1 MFGKPAVDLTE
12 AEWLYL
18 LAMSRAVADEDN
30 GAGASAAGRRVTSQR
45 RRIPA
50 EGK

>member
-1 MFGKPAVDLTE
+1 MFGRPAIELTD

-30 GAGASAAGRRVTSQR
+30 GAGGGEGRRVTSQR
-45 RRIPA
+45 RRIPESGA
-50 EGK
+50 